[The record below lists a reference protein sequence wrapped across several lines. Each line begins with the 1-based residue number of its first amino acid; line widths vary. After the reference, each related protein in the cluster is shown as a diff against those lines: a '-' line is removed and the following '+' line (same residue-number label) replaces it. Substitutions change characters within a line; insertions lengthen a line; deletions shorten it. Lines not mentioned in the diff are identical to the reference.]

1 VPAAVRTE
9 KLTKRFGKI
18 LAVDEISM
26 TVEAGEIYGLLGPNG
41 AGKTTLVRML
51 CGLLL
56 PTSGTA
62 FVLGARMPCPS
73 IKARIG
79 YMPQESALYHDL
91 TVHENL
97 QLFGAIYDIPDRT
110 FNASEEEL
118 LDFIQLRDRRD
129 ELVGNLS
136 GGMRHRLS
144 LACAMIHRPE
154 LLFLDEPTVG
164 IDPQLRA
171 AFWSFF
177 SSLRQRGVTILMTT
191 HYMDEASR
199 CTRIGLMRQGRLISQ
214 GTPDAVMSEA
224 GADSIEQAF
233 LKLATER
240 GANP

>member
-1 VPAAVRTE
+1 MPAAVKTE

-26 TVEAGEIYGLLGPNG
+26 TVEVGEIYGLLGPNG

-62 FVLGARMPCPS
+62 FVLDTRMPCPS

-97 QLFGAIYDIPDRT
+97 HRFGAIYDIPDHT
-110 FNASEEEL
+110 FKANEEEL
-118 LDFIQLRDRRD
+118 LDFIQLKDRRD

-164 IDPQLRA
+164 IDPELRA
-171 AFWSFF
+171 AFWNFF

-199 CTRIGLMRQGRLISQ
+199 CTRIGLMRQGRLISE
-214 GTPDAVMSEA
+214 GTPDAVMAQA
-224 GADSIEQAF
+224 GVDSIEEAF
-233 LKLATER
+233 LKLAAQR